1 MLDCQESNM
10 WENIKS
16 AGTWVK
22 DHAGQIAAVVVA
34 TAAVT
39 AAVVYQDEIKDAICG
54 GGNTPP
60 AE

>member
-1 MLDCQESNM
+1 M